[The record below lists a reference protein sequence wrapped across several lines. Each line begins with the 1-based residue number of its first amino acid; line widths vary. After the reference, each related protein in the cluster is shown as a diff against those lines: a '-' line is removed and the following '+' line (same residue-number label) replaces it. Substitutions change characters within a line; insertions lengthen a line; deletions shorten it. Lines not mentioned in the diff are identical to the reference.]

1 MTERV
6 KNGKW
11 EKQFCSLQPT
21 YPHTHRRK
29 HFLFLFFPSE
39 HVNFGS
45 EWEEEKRREKFLFV
59 LAPEEN

>member
-1 MTERV
+1 ME
-6 KNGKW
+6 NGKN
-11 EKQFCSLQPT
+11 SSVA
-21 YPHTHRRK
+21 YRPHTHT
-29 HFLFLFFPSE
+29 HTGANIFFSSFFPSE